1 MEEEEEEVGEL
12 FNEIV
17 KLPPTITLERER
29 ERGVAWLATTER
41 GVYSAA
47 DLAGKVTVPSPLAIT
62 R

>member
-1 MEEEEEEVGEL
+1 MEEEEEEEVGEL

-29 ERGVAWLATTER
+29 GVAWLATTER
-41 GVYSAA
+41 GVCSAA

>member
-29 ERGVAWLATTER
+29 ERCSLAR
-41 GVYSAA
+41 RHRKGCV
-47 DLAGKVTVPSPLAIT
+47 
-62 R
+62 